1 MSQTKNITE
10 QSMTNLMTIKGNLNA
25 SEIEAELINL
35 ISYLI
40 LRQSFEI

>member
-10 QSMTNLMTIKGNLNA
+10 QSMSHLMTIKGNLNA
-25 SEIEAELINL
+25 SKIETELIN
-35 ISYLI
+35 LI